1 MQPVKSTP
9 IIIFEGIHGLYDS
22 RLRDLMDLKI
32 FVLTPDDIRLSRRS
46 KYSYSSKQSVNLYVI
61 IFTIIVER
69 DIVERGRQ
77 VIDVLN

>member
-22 RLRDLMDLKI
+22 RIRDLMDLKI

-61 IFTIIVER
+61 IFILIVER

>member
-46 KYSYSSKQSVNLYVI
+46 KYSYSSKQSVNLYII

>member
-22 RLRDLMDLKI
+22 RIRDLMDLKI

-61 IFTIIVER
+61 IFILLVER

>member
-22 RLRDLMDLKI
+22 RIRDLMDLKI

>member
-46 KYSYSSKQSVNLYVI
+46 KYSYSSKQSVNLFVI
-61 IFTIIVER
+61 IFILLVER

>member
-32 FVLTPDDIRLSRRS
+32 FVLTPDDIRLSRR
-46 KYSYSSKQSVNLYVI
+46 I
-61 IFTIIVER
+61 ER

>member
-46 KYSYSSKQSVNLYVI
+46 KYSYSSKQSVNLYII
-61 IFTIIVER
+61 IFIIIVER